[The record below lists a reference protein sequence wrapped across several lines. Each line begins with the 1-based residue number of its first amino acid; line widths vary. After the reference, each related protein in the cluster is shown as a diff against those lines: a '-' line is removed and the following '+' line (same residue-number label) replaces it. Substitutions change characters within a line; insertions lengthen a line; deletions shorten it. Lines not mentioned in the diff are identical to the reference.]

1 MRSTTEPAAI
11 QLLTPEGERLDDPRY
26 PLDVDR
32 ETLRR
37 LYQDMVLTRRFDV
50 EATALQRQGELGL
63 WAPLVGQEAAQ
74 IGAAYALE
82 ARDFVFPT
90 YREHGLAYARGVDP
104 LGVLSLFRGTSHGG
118 WNPNEHNFGL
128 YTIVIGNQ
136 ALHACGWAF
145 GDRALGGDSV
155 ALTCFGDG
163 AMSQGDINEAFV
175 WASVFDLPVVF
186 FCQNNQWAISEPL
199 EKQTRVPLYHRA
211 EGFGFPGVR
220 VDGNDVLGVM
230 AVVQDAVRKA
240 RAGEGPTLVE
250 AFTFRMGPHTTSDD
264 PTRYRVDADVEVWRH
279 RDPIER
285 LKVYLAHTG
294 DADSTYF
301 AEVDALAEQLG
312 ERIRTGTRALP
323 DPTPES
329 WLSGIY
335 AEPHPYVD
343 ADIATVRAWENAEVQ
358 P

>member
-1 MRSTTEPAAI
+1 VRSTTEPEAV

-32 ETLRR
+32 DTLRR
-37 LYQDMVLTRRFDV
+37 LYRDMVLVRRIDV

-63 WAPLVGQEAAQ
+63 WAPLLGQEAAQ
-74 IGAAYALE
+74 IGAGYALG
-82 ARDFVFPT
+82 AQDFVFPT
-90 YREHGLAYARGVDP
+90 YREHGLAWTRGVDP
-104 LGVLSLFRGTSHGG
+104 LGILGLFRGVTHGG
-118 WNPNEHNFGL
+118 WDPSEHNFGL

-136 ALHACGWAF
+136 ALHACGYAF
-145 GDRALGGDSV
+145 ADRAQGGDAAV
-155 ALTCFGDG
+155 LTCFGDG
-163 AMSQGDINEAFV
+163 AMSQGDINEALV

-199 EKQTRVPLYHRA
+199 EKQTRVPLYHRS

-220 VDGNDVLGVM
+220 VDGNDVLAVM
-230 AVVQDAVRKA
+230 AVVQDAVRRA

-279 RDPIER
+279 RDPIAR

-301 AEVDALAEQLG
+301 AEVEAEADALG
-312 ERIRTGTRALP
+312 ERLRTATRALP
-323 DPTPES
+323 DPDPEK
-329 WLSGIY
+329 WLRGVY
-335 AEPHPYVD
+335 DETHPYIESDV
-343 ADIATVRAWENAEVQ
+343 AEVLAWRHAEVQ
-358 P
+358 S